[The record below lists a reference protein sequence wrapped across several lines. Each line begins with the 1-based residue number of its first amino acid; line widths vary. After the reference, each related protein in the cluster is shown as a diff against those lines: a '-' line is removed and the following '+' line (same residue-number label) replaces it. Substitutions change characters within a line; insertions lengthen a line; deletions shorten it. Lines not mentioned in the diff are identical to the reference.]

1 MNFFFFKQNLFI
13 YFLILTVCLV
23 FGQSVNSL
31 EKNKLEELS
40 IGNENV
46 PIKIIIYSSLT
57 CPHCANFH
65 TKVFPKIKEQYIDT
79 GRAKVIFR
87 DFPLDLAALNASKL
101 LQCAKKEEKLK
112 LLNKIYEYQ
121 SEWTAGKNIEEINTN
136 LLKIF
141 NKFGMNNDQASNCLL
156 NEDIEEEILNTRI
169 HGHKKYK
176 IESTPTIIIN
186 EKKLDGPTN
195 FENIDKVLKKII

>member
-1 MNFFFFKQNLFI
+1 MKKILIKLLFLFFMCFP
-13 YFLILTVCLV
+13 
-23 FGQSVNSL
+23 VNS
-31 EKNKLEELS
+31 E
-40 IGNENV
+40 
-46 PIKIIIYSSLT
+46 IKILPIIEGNIDAKIKLIIFESLT
-57 CPHCANFH
+57 CGHCADFH
-65 TKVFPKIKEQYIDT
+65 KDVYPELKENYIDT
-79 GRAKVIFR
+79 GLASIEFKS
-87 DFPLDLAALNASKL
+87 FPLDIAALNASKL